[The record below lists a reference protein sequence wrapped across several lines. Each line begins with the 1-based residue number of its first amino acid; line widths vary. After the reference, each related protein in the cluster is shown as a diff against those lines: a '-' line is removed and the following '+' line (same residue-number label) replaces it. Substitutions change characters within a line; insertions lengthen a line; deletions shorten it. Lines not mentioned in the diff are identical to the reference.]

1 MLVACVL
8 VLVDVTGLW
17 LILVA
22 CRLVLADVGG
32 LPVFQCWL
40 MLGWS
45 ILVQA
50 EFCGLYPS
58 AGYVGGL
65 CSSAE

>member
-1 MLVACVL
+1 MLVACHP
-8 VLVDVTGLW
+8 
-17 LILVA
+17 
-22 CRLVLADVGG
+22 VLADVGG

-50 EFCGLYPS
+50 EFGGLYQG

-65 CSSAE
+65 CSSDG